1 MKTALYYGLA
11 TREGALP
18 PRPLFTVAA
27 LICESQNI
35 CAPVREGRPSGE
47 MKANNR
53 VIKYYLKQTLR
64 GRALWLPSAIIIVT
78 LGLTWSIL
86 GIGYSQSDKAKLFE
100 DFGALLYLVLT
111 IMGLMWSLFSVTS
124 VMRKNTMMKLPLMRM
139 LLFLHSQGA
148 TVIPFGLAAALS
160 VTGKLMKSG
169 VDAIVSTTLGF
180 VVAWMKMTL
189 MLMAW
194 NLMFGGSTADGSDI
208 RHLSVFVRSRY
219 NL

>member
-1 MKTALYYGLA
+1 
-11 TREGALP
+11 
-18 PRPLFTVAA
+18 
-27 LICESQNI
+27 
-35 CAPVREGRPSGE
+35 

-208 RHLSVFVRSRY
+208 RHLSVFVRSKY